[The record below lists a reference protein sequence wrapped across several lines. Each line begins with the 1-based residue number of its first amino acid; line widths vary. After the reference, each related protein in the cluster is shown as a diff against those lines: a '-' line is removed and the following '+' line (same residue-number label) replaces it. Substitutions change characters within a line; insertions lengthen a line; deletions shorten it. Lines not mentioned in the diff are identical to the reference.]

1 MKKIMMAVL
10 FAAFGATAAMAQ
22 SAAGE
27 VYLKPMAGGTLTT
40 LTKADNSKMKLGFVG
55 GGELGYQ
62 ITEQFAVTAGA
73 LFTMQGTGLKDADN
87 VKDAKLD
94 LTYMNVPV
102 MFNYYVAPGLA
113 IKAGVQPGFLLTA
126 KYKATTFEGEESR
139 EVKADYDLKDAMKK
153 FDFSIPVG
161 ISYEFDDFVID
172 ARYIFGLSKVAK
184 EAGTTVSFSETGHTE
199 LDNSSSRNS
208 VIMLTFGYKI
218 PL

>member
-1 MKKIMMAVL
+1 MMAVL

-73 LFTMQGTGLKDADN
+73 LFSMQGAGQKDNDFQ
-87 VKDAKLD
+87 KDSKLD
-94 LTYMNVPV
+94 LTYLNVPILA
-102 MFNYYVAPGLA
+102 NYYVAPGLA

-126 KYKATTFEGEESR
+126 KSKATLFVEDVET
-139 EVKADYDLKDAMKK
+139 KIDADIKDGMKK

-161 ISYEFDDFVID
+161 ISYEFDDFIID
-172 ARYIFGLSKVAK
+172 ARYIFGLTKIAK
-184 EAGTTVSFSETGHTE
+184 EEGTLVSVPGVGESVI
-199 LDNSSSRNS
+199 NQSSSRNS
-208 VIMLTFGYKI
+208 VFMLTVGYKI